1 MSKNLHKLLSFS
13 SNRKLPKWLSF
24 PRSPSFPRKRESRNI
39 IPGYTVFLILL
50 LSVHIEKAESFVC
63 KPITDED
70 KGKSTFCF
78 FSLNNPKEY
87 TTLKTRYKED
97 PLEKCL
103 QEAQDPPDKYKCEQQ
118 FEKIEIKEFYGKA
131 EDGTDKAS
139 VKKRFKE
146 MLKTSE
152 CDSLTVSGHHTGYFA
167 GEQSIGGNEDWKL
180 DLDFMEELSC
190 EPGCANWF
198 SNVKS
203 LFLMGC
209 RTVRTKKVLNE
220 EQTADYHT
228 IRVIG
233 KNSTPIIYDIS
244 HMIVNQAYS
253 STLAE
258 HNVLNDRYLMMFSES
273 SLYGWG
279 ETAPGKGN
287 QSDKSLP
294 DFIKLVG
301 NLQEKQNPTN
311 TDDILNFINFMNS
324 QSQTCKQYGSIR
336 WVDHRDHYET
346 ITIRDEDGKEKT
358 VQLEWLP
365 TACFLDDSSKE
376 QFQKYQQIGCN
387 LTQALNSK
395 NADQIKTAVTNILN
409 LGEDGI
415 KANFNR
421 LMSLITNKKN
431 KDESWYSEVVNTL
444 KENGALK
451 TTKENGALKT
461 TIVNG
466 VKSEKMGFVRK
477 ADYLYFYREMGWE
490 DSTTDQEISKIF
502 LQQLQKAFD
511 DGKKTHNPNNKAEGD
526 AYEVEKAHQRAIISS
541 IRHNDLGEWL
551 FQNNTDE
558 FNKLKDKLRSEGD
571 RWKWL
576 DKIWNFSP

>member
-1 MSKNLHKLLSFS
+1 MSKNLKQPSFFS
-13 SNRKLPKWLSF
+13 SNRKPLWWFSF
-24 PRSPSFPRKRESRNI
+24 PRNSSFPRKRESRNI
-39 IPGYTVFLILL
+39 IPSCTVLLILL

-70 KGKSTFCF
+70 KSKSTFCF

-190 EPGCANWF
+190 EPDCADWF

-209 RTVRTKKVLNE
+209 RTVRTPEALSTE
-220 EQTADYHT
+220 ESADDHT

-233 KNSTPIIYDIS
+233 KNSSPVKASYI
-244 HMIVNQAYS
+244 HMIVNQAFS
-253 STLAE
+253 SNLAE
-258 HNVLNDRYLMMFSES
+258 HDMLNDRYLQMFPES
-273 SLYGWG
+273 SLYGWRKW
-279 ETAPGKGN
+279 APGKDN
-287 QSDKSLP
+287 QSDESLP
-294 DFIKLVG
+294 NFIKLVG

-311 TDDILNFINFMNS
+311 TDDIFNFISFMNS
-324 QSQTCKQYGSIR
+324 QGDTCKQYGSRIWANHWSDYWER
-336 WVDHRDHYET
+336 LHET
-346 ITIRDEDGKEKT
+346 TGDK
-358 VQLEWLP
+358 P
-365 TACFLDDSSKE
+365 TTCFLDDSSKK
-376 QFQKYQQIGCN
+376 QFQEYQQIGCN
-387 LTQALNSK
+387 LTQALNSEET
-395 NADQIKTAVTNILN
+395 DQTKKTDKIKKEAVANILK
-409 LGEDGI
+409 LGEEGI
-415 KANFNR
+415 RANFNR

-451 TTKENGALKT
+451 TT
-461 TIVNG
+461 IVNG

-490 DSTTDQEISKIF
+490 NSTKDQEISKKF
-502 LQQLQKAFD
+502 LKQLQKAFD

-526 AYEVEKAHQRAIISS
+526 AYKVEKAHQRAIIRS
-541 IRHNDLGEWL
+541 INDNTTEDNNLMEWL
-551 FQNNTDE
+551 FRNNKDE
-558 FNKLKDKLRSEGD
+558 FNKLKDKLIKDGWE
-571 RWKWL
+571 WL
-576 DKIWNFSP
+576 KDVPPDGWNFPSS